1 MWGDVQKT
9 AAERAIRLRRKA
21 EELRIMAQGMT
32 SHEARVT
39 LLCLAEDYEKLSA
52 HADRI
57 AGDHRVDSRPRA
69 FG

>member
-1 MWGDVQKT
+1 MSGDVQKS

-32 SHEARVT
+32 SHEARMT

-57 AGDHRVDSRPRA
+57 AGELRDDLRSRA